1 MPAIEHAYRDR
12 WQTSLREA
20 WEADRATRDDTS
32 FSRLLALLEER
43 DRELEAHL
51 RATTSTTPW
60 VAPTLLN
67 SWVNYATS
75 SQAAEYRRVGDRVE
89 VRGFIKNGTVPAA
102 VFTLPEGFRP
112 PNELTFAT
120 AATAAYGQI
129 TVAAS
134 GSVSVVVGTNTY
146 VAINFSFSVVT
157 T

>member
-1 MPAIEHAYRDR
+1 MPGIEHAYRDR

-20 WEADRATRDDTS
+20 WEADRANRDDAS
-32 FSRLLALLEER
+32 FSRLLALLEQR
-43 DRELEAHL
+43 DRELEAYL
-51 RATTSTTPW
+51 RITSATTPW

-75 SQAAEYRRVGDRVE
+75 SQAAEYRKVGDRVE
-89 VRGFIKNGTVPAA
+89 VRGFIKDGAVPAA
-102 VFTLPEGFRP
+102 AFTLPAGFRP

-120 AATAAYGQI
+120 AATATYGQI
-129 TVAAS
+129 TVTTS

-146 VAINFSFSVVT
+146 VAINFSFSAVT